1 MLDVHIINMNR
12 SKDRWVRCSQRFRD
26 QGFRV
31 YRQEGYDVSDWDLSA
46 YNVNTHLTNTGV
58 LGCGLSHRALWEK
71 QLLNDPSKNYLVVA
85 EDDAV
90 PLVSSERFM
99 EQIRQLPLEDV
110 DFVHFG
116 CGARCTK
123 KEPFIGLHCYLV
135 TRAGARKFFAHWKN
149 RIDVPIDN
157 AIGETPGLRIVHT
170 KVTCA
175 TSEKRAACTSDITN
189 TRNQLA
195 CLLDNIPLYDDKTL
209 GYFLFYP
216 YFGYF
221 NIHDISMMAIISIL
235 FTIKLKQIGSGV
247 N

>member
-12 SKDRWVRCSQRFRD
+12 SKDKWVRCSQRFRD
-26 QGFRV
+26 KGFRV
-31 YRQEGYDVSDWDLSA
+31 YRQEGYDVRDRDLSRYHVGRLQKIGA
-46 YNVNTHLTNTGV
+46 
-58 LGCGLSHRALWEK
+58 LGCNLSHRALWEK

-90 PLVSSERFM
+90 PLVSSQTFT
-99 EQIRQLPLEDV
+99 EQIRRLPQDV

-116 CGARCTK
+116 CGSRCTK
-123 KEPFIGLHCYLV
+123 KEPFIGTHCYLV
-135 TRAGARKFFAHWKN
+135 TRAGARKYLAHWKN
-149 RIDVPIDN
+149 QIDVPIDN
-157 AIGETPGLRIVHT
+157 AIGEIPGVHIVHT

-195 CLLDNIPLYDDKTL
+195 CILDNIPLYDNKTL

-221 NIHDISMMAIISIL
+221 NIHDISMVAIISLL
-235 FTIKLKQIGSGV
+235 FTIKLKQISSG
-247 N
+247 